1 MSKIAVFFP
10 GIGYSLEQP
19 LLHESKKMV
28 QDMGYDV
35 LLLQYHDMPERVRGD
50 KERIRFATVLAYEQT
65 EDALDGVPF
74 DAYED
79 VVFVAKSLGTIISTK
94 YANEHKVK
102 ARMIL
107 YTPVEPSFDSIDP
120 AADNR
125 DIVGFIG
132 EDDIWSDVSYVKEL
146 ATERHVLLF
155 SYPKCDH
162 SLECGI
168 QSKNEIIFK
177 DIMAKTSFFIE
188 PSETPREVP
197 VMVRSRVKKA
207 EQTILKAPISNTS
220 GRPVLQKPAETK
232 SNPEP
237 NPASQSAV
245 EKSQPVA
252 EKVQERKTTENPA
265 ASEVARATV
274 SKAATMAVTPAAEMK
289 AGGRGILVSQKPP
302 VVKPPAANVRKA
314 TRSDVPLILDFIREL
329 AAFEN
334 QENQVTATELTLGVS
349 LFVKKSAEVM
359 FVMEGK
365 KEVGFALFSQNYSVF
380 QGCTGMFIE
389 SAFVRKEYR
398 GKGYGTTL
406 FREIAKLAAERGC
419 GKMEWYCRDANKPG
433 IDFYNSTGAKC
444 VADRHVYRMMETDI
458 NRMANEE

>member
-10 GIGYSLEQP
+10 GIGYTLEQP

-28 QDMGYDV
+28 VDMGYDV

-79 VVFVAKSLGTIISTK
+79 VVFIAKSLGTIISTK
-94 YANEHKVK
+94 YAREHKVK
-102 ARMIL
+102 ARMVL
-107 YTPVEPSFDSIDP
+107 YTPVEPSFDAIDP

-132 EDDIWSDVSYVKEL
+132 EDDIWSDVPFVKEL
-146 ATERHVLLF
+146 AAERHVLLF

-168 QSKNEIIFK
+168 QSKNEMIFK
-177 DIMAKTSFFIE
+177 DIMTKTSFFIE

-197 VMVRSRVKKA
+197 VMIRNRAKKA
-207 EQTILKAPISNTS
+207 EQPLLKAPAGSVAAQTIS
-220 GRPVLQKPAETK
+220 RKLDEKETK
-232 SNPEP
+232 TGLNPPIKEEM
-237 NPASQSAV
+237 Q
-245 EKSQPVA
+245 
-252 EKVQERKTTENPA
+252 
-265 ASEVARATV
+265 
-274 SKAATMAVTPAAEMK
+274 PAAEKMPEKNHADKAAQVPKTALKSPKTVDTVASAPEMK
-289 AGGRGILVSQKPP
+289 TEGKGILVSQKSPE
-302 VVKPPAANVRKA
+302 VKPPAPNVRKA
-314 TRSDVPLILDFIREL
+314 TRSDVPLILEFIKEL

-359 FVMEGK
+359 FVMEGR
-365 KEVGFALFSQNYSVF
+365 KEVGFALFSQNYSTF
-380 QGCTGMFIE
+380 QGCSGMFIE
-389 SAFVRKEYR
+389 NAFVRKEYR

-406 FREIAKLAAERGC
+406 FREIAKLAEERGC

-433 IDFYNSTGAKC
+433 IDFYSSTGAKC
-444 VADRHVYRMMETDI
+444 VADRHVYRMMEKDI
-458 NRMANEE
+458 NKMANAE